1 MEFNIWNSVFPF
13 STGRRFFA
21 RFDPYDNYHIFIDSY
36 HIPTYDNSIF
46 DNDYH
51 YRKQKGVSVLKISYA
66 VPAGLLAASL
76 LFAGCA
82 SNDNNNNNSN
92 NSNTGNNA
100 AAANSGV
107 NTPSAAPADTG
118 GAAADFTTAIEQYR
132 SYVIEQC
139 DEFVKQTESFTGA
152 VKAGKL
158 AEAKALYAPA
168 RMYYERIEPIAEA
181 LGDLDPNID
190 ARENDVDAADWR
202 GFHKIEQA
210 LWQNNATDGMTEVAD
225 QLLKDAQL
233 LRAKVET
240 AEIDANL
247 LVTGAVELLNEVS
260 SSKVTGEEE
269 RYSHTDLYD
278 FVANVEGAQK
288 IYELLK
294 PELAKQDPA
303 LEQTIGE
310 RFTALF
316 KELAPFK
323 SGDGYVS
330 YETLNEE
337 QVRTLSQNLDA
348 LAEPLSH
355 MGTILGV

>member
-1 MEFNIWNSVFPF
+1 MKF
-13 STGRRFFA
+13 
-21 RFDPYDNYHIFIDSY
+21 
-36 HIPTYDNSIF
+36 
-46 DNDYH
+46 
-51 YRKQKGVSVLKISYA
+51 SYA
-66 VPAGLLAASL
+66 VPAGLLAASI
-76 LFAGCA
+76 LFAGC
-82 SNDNNNNNSN
+82 SGNENNNNTDNNNE
-92 NSNTGNNA
+92 A
-100 AAANSGV
+100 AV
-107 NTPSAAPADTG
+107 NGSAVTAAPVT
-118 GAAADFTTAIEQYR
+118 AADFSSAIEQYR
-132 SYVIEQC
+132 TYVIEQC
-139 DEFVKQTESFTGA
+139 DEFVKQTENFTNA
-152 VKAGKL
+152 VKAGSL
-158 AEAKALYAPA
+158 DEAKALYAPA

-190 ARENDVDAADWR
+190 ARENDVDAAEWR

-210 LWQNNATDGMTEVAD
+210 LWQNSTTDGMTEVAD
-225 QLLKDAQL
+225 RLLKDAQL

-294 PELAKQDPA
+294 PELAKKDPE

-310 RFTALF
+310 RFTALLD
-316 KELAPFK
+316 ELAPFK

-330 YETLNEE
+330 YETLKEDE
-337 QVRTLSQNLDA
+337 VRKLSQNLDA
-348 LAEPLSH
+348 LAEPLSN

>member
-1 MEFNIWNSVFPF
+1 MKF
-13 STGRRFFA
+13 T
-21 RFDPYDNYHIFIDSY
+21 
-36 HIPTYDNSIF
+36 
-46 DNDYH
+46 
-51 YRKQKGVSVLKISYA
+51 YA
-66 VPAGLLAASL
+66 VPASLLAASI
-76 LFAGCA
+76 LFTGCA
-82 SNDNNNNNSN
+82 NNNNST
-92 NSNTGNNA
+92 NT
-100 AAANSGV
+100 AANSTTATNAPTTAAAT
-107 NTPSAAPADTG
+107 NTPETAT
-118 GAAADFTTAIEQYR
+118 ADFTSAIDQYR
-132 SYVIEQC
+132 TYVIQQC
-139 DEFVKQTESFTGA
+139 DEFVKQTESFTNA
-152 VKAGKL
+152 VKEDKID
-158 AEAKALYAPA
+158 EAKALYAPA

-202 GFHKIEQA
+202 GFHKLEKA
-210 LWQNNATDGMTEVAD
+210 LWQDNTTKDMTEVAD

-240 AEIDANL
+240 VEIDANL

-294 PELAKQDPA
+294 PELAKKDA
-303 LEQTIGE
+303 DLEKTIGE
-310 RFTALF
+310 RFAALQA
-316 KELAPFK
+316 ELAPFK

-330 YETLNEE
+330 YEELKEDE
-337 QVRTLSQNLDA
+337 VRKLSQNLDA
-348 LAEPLSH
+348 LAEPLSN

>member
-1 MEFNIWNSVFPF
+1 M
-13 STGRRFFA
+13 
-21 RFDPYDNYHIFIDSY
+21 
-36 HIPTYDNSIF
+36 
-46 DNDYH
+46 
-51 YRKQKGVSVLKISYA
+51 KIGYA

-82 SNDNNNNNSN
+82 SNNNNNNTNGS
-92 NSNTGNNA
+92 SSGNNA
-100 AAANSGV
+100 AATDQSGV
-107 NTPSAAPADTG
+107 TSPPAAAGT
-118 GAAADFTTAIEQYR
+118 ADFTAATENYR
-132 SYVIEQC
+132 LYVIEQC
-139 DEFVKQTESFTGA
+139 DEFVKQTEGFTDA

-158 AEAKALYAPA
+158 EEAKALYAPS

-202 GFHKIEQA
+202 GFHKLEQA
-210 LWQNNATDGMTEVAD
+210 LWQNNTTEGMTDVAD

-240 AEIDANL
+240 VDIDANL

-288 IYELLK
+288 IYELLQ
-294 PELAKQDPA
+294 PELAKKDPA

-310 RFTALF
+310 RFTALLN
-316 KELAPFK
+316 ELAPFK

-330 YETLNEE
+330 YETLKEDE
-337 QVRTLSQNLDA
+337 IRRLSQNLDA
-348 LAEPLSH
+348 LAEPLSN

>member
-1 MEFNIWNSVFPF
+1 MK
-13 STGRRFFA
+13 
-21 RFDPYDNYHIFIDSY
+21 Y
-36 HIPTYDNSIF
+36 
-46 DNDYH
+46 
-51 YRKQKGVSVLKISYA
+51 SYA
-66 VPAGLLAASL
+66 VPAGLLAASI
-76 LFAGCA
+76 LFTGCA
-82 SNDNNNNNSN
+82 GNTNNKAGS
-92 NSNTGNNA
+92 SESSSAVTSAPVATTGSANTA
-100 AAANSGV
+100 STADF
-107 NTPSAAPADTG
+107 SAAID
-118 GAAADFTTAIEQYR
+118 QYR
-132 SYVIEQC
+132 AYTIQQS
-139 DEFVKQTESFTGA
+139 DEFVKQTEAFTNA

-158 AEAKALYAPA
+158 EEAKALYAPA
-168 RMYYERIEPIAEA
+168 RMHYERIEPIAEA

-190 ARENDVDAADWR
+190 ARENDVDPAEWR

-210 LWQNNATDGMTEVAD
+210 LWQNNTTEGMSDVAD
-225 QLLKDAQL
+225 KLLKDAQL

-240 AEIDANL
+240 VEIDASL

-294 PELAKQDPA
+294 PELAKKDPT

-310 RFTALF
+310 RFNALLA
-316 KELAPFK
+316 ELAPFK

-330 YETLNEE
+330 YTTLKED

-348 LAEPLSH
+348 LAEPLSN

>member
-1 MEFNIWNSVFPF
+1 MKF
-13 STGRRFFA
+13 
-21 RFDPYDNYHIFIDSY
+21 
-36 HIPTYDNSIF
+36 
-46 DNDYH
+46 
-51 YRKQKGVSVLKISYA
+51 SYA
-66 VPAGLLAASL
+66 VPAGLLAASI
-76 LFAGCA
+76 LFTGCA
-82 SNDNNNNNSN
+82 GNTNNKGGNSE
-92 NSNTGNNA
+92 SAGAVTSAPVATEGSANT
-100 AAANSGV
+100 
-107 NTPSAAPADTG
+107 AP
-118 GAAADFTTAIEQYR
+118 AADFTAAIEQYR
-132 SYVIEQC
+132 AYATQQS
-139 DEFVKQTESFTGA
+139 DEFVKQTEAFTTA

-158 AEAKALYAPA
+158 DEAKALYAPA
-168 RMYYERIEPIAEA
+168 RMHYERIEPIAEA

-190 ARENDVDAADWR
+190 ARENDVDPAEWR

-210 LWQNNATDGMTEVAD
+210 LWQNNTTEGMSDVAD
-225 QLLKDAQL
+225 KLLKDAQL

-240 AEIDANL
+240 VEIDASL

-294 PELAKQDPA
+294 PELAKKDPE
-303 LEQTIGE
+303 LEKTIGE
-310 RFTALF
+310 RFDALLT
-316 KELAPFK
+316 ELAPFK

-330 YETLNEE
+330 YETLKED

-348 LAEPLSH
+348 LAEPLSN

>member
-1 MEFNIWNSVFPF
+1 M
-13 STGRRFFA
+13 
-21 RFDPYDNYHIFIDSY
+21 
-36 HIPTYDNSIF
+36 
-46 DNDYH
+46 
-51 YRKQKGVSVLKISYA
+51 KIGYA

-82 SNDNNNNNSN
+82 GKDNSNNNGNNSN
-92 NSNTGNNA
+92 DSGNNA
-100 AAANSGV
+100 AAQAGSGTESV
-107 NTPSAAPADTG
+107 AKAG
-118 GAAADFTTAIEQYR
+118 GETNADFTTAIDEYR
-132 SYVIEQC
+132 KYVIEQC
-139 DEFVKQTESFTGA
+139 DAFVKQTEGFTDA

-158 AEAKALYAPA
+158 EEAKALYAPA
-168 RMYYERIEPIAEA
+168 RMHYERIEPIAEA

-190 ARENDVDAADWR
+190 ARENDVDAAQWR

-210 LWQNNATDGMTEVAD
+210 LWQNHTTEGMTDVAD
-225 QLLKDAQL
+225 RLLKDAQL

-240 AEIDANL
+240 AGIDANL

-294 PELAKQDPA
+294 PELAKKDPA

-310 RFTALF
+310 RFTALMN
-316 KELAPFK
+316 ELAPFK
-323 SGDGYVS
+323 SGEGYVS
-330 YETLNEE
+330 YETLKPEE
-337 QVRTLSQNLDA
+337 VRRLSQNLDA
-348 LAEPLSH
+348 LAEPLSN

>member
-1 MEFNIWNSVFPF
+1 MKF
-13 STGRRFFA
+13 T
-21 RFDPYDNYHIFIDSY
+21 
-36 HIPTYDNSIF
+36 
-46 DNDYH
+46 
-51 YRKQKGVSVLKISYA
+51 YA
-66 VPAGLLAASL
+66 VPASLLAASI
-76 LFAGCA
+76 LFTGCA
-82 SNDNNNNNSN
+82 NNNNST
-92 NSNTGNNA
+92 NT
-100 AAANSGV
+100 AANSTTATNPPTTAAAT
-107 NTPSAAPADTG
+107 NTPETAT
-118 GAAADFTTAIEQYR
+118 ADFTSAIDQYR
-132 SYVIEQC
+132 TYVIQQC
-139 DEFVKQTESFTGA
+139 DEFVKQTESFTNA
-152 VKAGKL
+152 VKEDKID
-158 AEAKALYAPA
+158 EAKALYAPA

-202 GFHKIEQA
+202 GFHKLEKA
-210 LWQNNATDGMTEVAD
+210 LWQDNTTKDMTEVAD

-240 AEIDANL
+240 VEIDANL

-294 PELAKQDPA
+294 PELAKKDA
-303 LEQTIGE
+303 DLEKTIGE
-310 RFTALF
+310 RFAALQA
-316 KELAPFK
+316 ELAPFK

-330 YETLNEE
+330 YEELKEDE
-337 QVRTLSQNLDA
+337 VRKLSQNLDA
-348 LAEPLSH
+348 LAEPLSN

>member
-1 MEFNIWNSVFPF
+1 M
-13 STGRRFFA
+13 
-21 RFDPYDNYHIFIDSY
+21 
-36 HIPTYDNSIF
+36 
-46 DNDYH
+46 
-51 YRKQKGVSVLKISYA
+51 KISYA

-82 SNDNNNNNSN
+82 GKDNSN
-92 NSNTGNNA
+92 NGNSGNNSGNNA
-100 AAANSGV
+100 AAQTGSGAESV
-107 NTPSAAPADTG
+107 AQA
-118 GAAADFTTAIEQYR
+118 GAVTNADFTTAIEEYR
-132 SYVIEQC
+132 NYVIAEC
-139 DEFVKQTESFTGA
+139 DEFVKQTEGFTDA

-158 AEAKALYAPA
+158 NEAKALYAPA
-168 RMYYERIEPIAEA
+168 RIHYERIEPIAEA

-190 ARENDVDAADWR
+190 ARENDVDAAQWR
-202 GFHKIEQA
+202 GFHKLEQA
-210 LWQNNATDGMTEVAD
+210 LWLNNTTEGMTDVAD
-225 QLLKDAQL
+225 RLLKDAQL

-240 AEIDANL
+240 AGIDANL

-294 PELAKQDPA
+294 PELAKKDPELA
-303 LEQTIGE
+303 QTIGE
-310 RFTALF
+310 RFTALLN
-316 KELAPFK
+316 ELAPFK

-330 YETLNEE
+330 YETLKEDE
-337 QVRTLSQNLDA
+337 IRKLSQNLDA
-348 LAEPLSH
+348 LAEPLSN

>member
-1 MEFNIWNSVFPF
+1 M
-13 STGRRFFA
+13 
-21 RFDPYDNYHIFIDSY
+21 
-36 HIPTYDNSIF
+36 
-46 DNDYH
+46 
-51 YRKQKGVSVLKISYA
+51 KIGYA

-82 SNDNNNNNSN
+82 GKDNSN
-92 NSNTGNNA
+92 NDGNNGNSGNNSGNNA
-100 AAANSGV
+100 AAQAGSGAESV
-107 NTPSAAPADTG
+107 AKAG
-118 GAAADFTTAIEQYR
+118 GETNADFTTAIDEYR
-132 SYVIEQC
+132 KYVIEQC
-139 DEFVKQTESFTGA
+139 DAFVKQTEGFTDA

-158 AEAKALYAPA
+158 DEAKTLYAPA
-168 RMYYERIEPIAEA
+168 RMHYERIEPIAEA

-210 LWQNNATDGMTEVAD
+210 LWQNNTTEGMTDVAD
-225 QLLKDAQL
+225 RLLKDAQL

-240 AEIDANL
+240 AGIDANL

-294 PELAKQDPA
+294 PELAKKDPA

-310 RFTALF
+310 RFTALMN
-316 KELAPFK
+316 ELAPFK
-323 SGDGYVS
+323 SGEGYVS
-330 YETLNEE
+330 YETLKPEE
-337 QVRTLSQNLDA
+337 VRRLSQNLDA
-348 LAEPLSH
+348 LAEPLSN